1 MRAQTYRPRVQNGTI
16 TKRPNRSVSSKA
28 SERRASTR
36 RAPNR
41 GRRSY
46 KRSRQE
52 GSNLFM
58 TLVFIGAFV
67 AAGFVFALRSQI
79 NARHLGQA
87 EMRLRSELDD
97 IANRQRYEVLE
108 QQRAMSLSESD
119 RAAQQ
124 AGLIQPRFNQQKAQT
139 KDQTKD
145 RTNQV
150 AVSRNVAPR
159 STKPRKESYKREGYN
174 QRQADRLAQRR

>member
-1 MRAQTYRPRVQNGTI
+1 
-16 TKRPNRSVSSKA
+16 
-28 SERRASTR
+28 
-36 RAPNR
+36 
-41 GRRSY
+41 
-46 KRSRQE
+46 
-52 GSNLFM
+52 
-58 TLVFIGAFV
+58 
-67 AAGFVFALRSQI
+67 
-79 NARHLGQA
+79 
-87 EMRLRSELDD
+87 MRLRSELDD

-139 KDQTKD
+139 KAQTKDQTKD
-145 RTNQV
+145 RANQV

>member
-16 TKRPNRSVSSKA
+16 TKRSKRTVSSKA
-28 SERRASTR
+28 SERRASAR
-36 RAPNR
+36 RTPNR
-41 GRRSY
+41 GRRSR
-46 KRSRQE
+46 KRSRHE

-58 TLVFIGAFV
+58 TLVFIGALV

-79 NARHLGQA
+79 NARQLGQA

-97 IANRQRYEVLE
+97 IANRQRYEVLD
-108 QQRAMSLSESD
+108 QQRAMSLRESD

-124 AGLIQPRFNQQKAQT
+124 AGLIQPRFNQPKAQT
-139 KDQTKD
+139 KA

-150 AVSRNVAPR
+150 VASRNAAPR
-159 STKPRKESYKREGYN
+159 SSKPRKESNKRESHN
-174 QRQADRLAQRR
+174 QRQSDRLAQRR

>member
-1 MRAQTYRPRVQNGTI
+1 MRAQTYRPRIQNGTI
-16 TKRPNRSVSSKA
+16 TKRPKRTVSSKA
-28 SERRASTR
+28 SERRASAR

-41 GRRSY
+41 GRRSH

-58 TLVFIGAFV
+58 TLVFIGALV

-79 NARHLGQA
+79 NARQLGQA

-124 AGLIQPRFNQQKAQT
+124 AGLIQPSFNQHKAQT
-139 KDQTKD
+139 KA
-145 RTNQV
+145 RTDQV
-150 AVSRNVAPR
+150 AVSRNPAPH
-159 STKPRKESYKREGYN
+159 SPKPRKESYKRESHN
-174 QRQADRLAQRR
+174 QRQSDRLAQRR

>member
-16 TKRPNRSVSSKA
+16 TKRPKRKVSSQA
-28 SERRASTR
+28 AERRASPR
-36 RAPNR
+36 RSPQR
-41 GRRSY
+41 GRRSH
-46 KRSRQE
+46 KRGRHE

-58 TLVFIGAFV
+58 SLVLIGALV

-79 NARHLGQA
+79 NARQLGQA
-87 EMRLRSELDD
+87 ELRLRNELDD

-124 AGLIQPRFNQQKAQT
+124 AGLIQPSFNQTKAQT
-139 KDQTKD
+139 KAQATV
-145 RTNQV
+145 RINQV
-150 AVSRNVAPR
+150 AISRNPAAR
-159 STKPRKESYKREGYN
+159 SDRPPKEGYKQEGYK
-174 QRQADRLAQRR
+174 QRQSDRLAQRR

>member
-16 TKRPNRSVSSKA
+16 TKRPKRSASSKA
-28 SERRASTR
+28 SERRASAR

-41 GRRSY
+41 GRGSH
-46 KRSRQE
+46 KRSRRE

-58 TLVFIGAFV
+58 TLVLIGALV

-79 NARHLGQA
+79 RARQLGQA

-108 QQRAMSLSESD
+108 QQRAMSLSESE
-119 RAAQQ
+119 RAARQ
-124 AGLIQPRFNQQKAQT
+124 AGLIQPRFNQPKASAKQA
-139 KDQTKD
+139 
-145 RTNQV
+145 
-150 AVSRNVAPR
+150 AVSRNAAPR
-159 STKPRKESYKREGYN
+159 GSKPRKESHNR
-174 QRQADRLAQRR
+174 RQSDRLAQRR

>member
-16 TKRPNRSVSSKA
+16 TKRSKRTVSSKA
-28 SERRASTR
+28 SERRASAR

-41 GRRSY
+41 GRQSHR
-46 KRSRQE
+46 RSRRE

-58 TLVFIGAFV
+58 TLVLIGALV

-79 NARHLGQA
+79 NARQIGQA

-97 IANRQRYEVLE
+97 IANRQRHEVLE

-119 RAAQQ
+119 RAAHQ
-124 AGLIQPRFNQQKAQT
+124 AGLIQPRFNQSEASA
-139 KDQTKD
+139 
-145 RTNQV
+145 NQV
-150 AVSRNVAPR
+150 AIPRTAASR
-159 STKPRKESYKREGYN
+159 SSKPRKESYKQESYN
-174 QRQADRLAQRR
+174 RRQSDRLAQRR

>member
-16 TKRPNRSVSSKA
+16 TKRSKRTVSSKA
-28 SERRASTR
+28 SERRASAR

-46 KRSRQE
+46 KRSRRE

-58 TLVFIGAFV
+58 TLVFIGALV

-79 NARHLGQA
+79 NARQLGQA

-97 IANRQRYEVLE
+97 IANRQRYEVLD
-108 QQRAMSLSESD
+108 QQRAMSLRESD

-124 AGLIQPRFNQQKAQT
+124 AGLIQPRFNRLNQPKAQT
-139 KDQTKD
+139 KD
-145 RTNQV
+145 RANRV
-150 AVSRNVAPR
+150 AVSRDAAPR
-159 STKPRKESYKREGYN
+159 GKQPQKVSYKQERYS
-174 QRQADRLAQRR
+174 QRQSDRLAQRR

>member
-16 TKRPNRSVSSKA
+16 TKRSKRTVSSKV
-28 SERRASTR
+28 SERRASAR

-46 KRSRQE
+46 KRSRRE

-58 TLVFIGAFV
+58 TLVFIGALV

-79 NARHLGQA
+79 NARQLGQA

-97 IANRQRYEVLE
+97 IANRQRYEVLD
-108 QQRAMSLSESD
+108 QQRAMSLRESD

-124 AGLIQPRFNQQKAQT
+124 AGLIQPRFNQPKAQT
-139 KDQTKD
+139 KV
-145 RTNQV
+145 RANRV
-150 AVSRNVAPR
+150 AVSRNPAPR
-159 STKPRKESYKREGYN
+159 GKQPQKVSYKQERYS
-174 QRQADRLAQRR
+174 QRQSDRLAQRR